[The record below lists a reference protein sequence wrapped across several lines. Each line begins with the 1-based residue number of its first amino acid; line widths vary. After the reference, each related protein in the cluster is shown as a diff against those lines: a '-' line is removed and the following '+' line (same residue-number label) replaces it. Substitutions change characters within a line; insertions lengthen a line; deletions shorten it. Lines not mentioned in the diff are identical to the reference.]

1 MTNLGTAY
9 VSVMPSMKGFGAA
22 VENGMSGVDT
32 TRAGAAMGR
41 KAATGFAGG
50 LAKSGV
56 IIGAASA
63 IASRGLDMVAS
74 SAGRAISRVDTMAN
88 FPKVMTNLGYSADDA
103 ASSIK
108 TMSDRLDGLPT
119 SLDGMTAFVQQLA
132 PMTGSLSKAT
142 DVGLAFNNMML
153 AGGASTMEQAS
164 AMAQFSQALAK
175 GKPDMQDWRA
185 LQQVMPGQL
194 DQVAKAML
202 GAEANSVALY
212 EALKSGNVSMNDFMD
227 TVLRL
232 NTEGVDGFASFEQQ
246 AKDASTGIQTA
257 IDNLNTRVA
266 KGVATLIDTVG
277 QENISG
283 AINYMSSGIG
293 DIANDL
299 AGDLKIATEF
309 VVEHKEELASLV
321 DTLTDFAPTAIRA
334 WGALQL
340 FKGGKALL
348 GGIIGGAEALAGKM
362 AGFGEK
368 AFYMGAKMEEA
379 GFKGGEALMEF
390 GGILSTITP
399 GAAALAT
406 SVLAIGAANIVYTH
420 SAMEAAAATVAF
432 NAEQRA
438 TVAHAHELS
447 ASYGELATQRDAQ
460 IGKINSESR
469 NVQFLYDQYNSLIDA
484 NGQVIAGNEERA
496 DSIIGSVAEALGIE
510 KSEVY
515 GLIDAYGKLGDAA
528 QDALEKRR
536 GQNVLDADQD
546 SYENALSTREDAMKS
561 VADTQAL
568 MTETQKEATAAAK
581 QYNEVQQTQL
591 DIFSA
596 MPEALGYVN
605 SEQIILA
612 GQLTEQQQKYKDA
625 SQAFEEA
632 SATYTQCL
640 STIQNHEGLRAALDS
655 GDTEAIH
662 AWSMKVQNDFL
673 SAETGTKESLER
685 QVQTISSSLKNMRT
699 AMENGQPIKQEDI
712 DSMAALLTQA
722 EAELTRYNGVQ
733 LSNKFAS
740 VTVEDGTLRDAN
752 GRVYEWNGT
761 DLIDKESGAVVND
774 AELVDAQGNLW
785 LWNGSEL
792 LDKQGVAEA
801 VLNAFQWTSWQPE
814 TKYAEVVVHTRNIVS
829 SFFGLGATGGFY
841 DMHASGGF
849 IANRPMSIGI
859 DRKGVNHI
867 VGEAGAEWV
876 MAHADGT
883 ASVVPIEN
891 RKYMKP
897 YAATIAPMVASLI
910 GSGRNASS
918 ITFIVNGASN
928 PEQFARQTMRKV
940 GQIQRAR

>member
-164 AMAQFSQALAK
+164 AMTQFSQALAK

-283 AINYMSSGIG
+283 AINYVSSGIG

-399 GAAALAT
+399 GAAALTT

-432 NAEQRA
+432 NAEQQA
-438 TVAHAHELS
+438 TVDHARELS
-447 ASYGELATQRDAQ
+447 ASYGELATQRETN
-460 IGKINSESR
+460 IGKINAESR
-469 NVQFLYDQYNSLIDA
+469 NIQFLYDQYNGLIDA
-484 NGQVIAGNEERA
+484 NGQIIAGNEERA
-496 DSIIGSVAEALGIE
+496 DSLLGNIADALGIE
-510 KSEVY
+510 KESVY

-536 GQNVLDADQD
+536 GQNILDADQG
-546 SYENALSTREDAMKS
+546 SYENALNTRDDAMKS
-561 VADTQAL
+561 LADTTAL
-568 MTETQKEATAAAK
+568 LSEAEKDLTASTET
-581 QYNEVQQTQL
+581 YNASQQTQL
-591 DIFSA
+591 DILGA
-596 MPEALGYVN
+596 TPEALGYVN
-605 SEQIILA
+605 SEQIVLA
-612 GQLTEQQQKYKDA
+612 GQLTQNAKDYESA
-625 SQAFEEA
+625 SDAFKKA
-632 SATYTQCL
+632 SDTYTQCL
-640 STIQNHEGLRAALDS
+640 STIQNHEGLRAALES
-655 GDTEAIH
+655 GDVEAVH
-662 AWSMKVQNDFL
+662 TWSTRVQEGFL
-673 SAETGTKESLER
+673 TAETGTRESLER
-685 QVQTISSSLKNMRT
+685 QVQTIGSNLQNMRT
-699 AMENGQPIKQEDI
+699 AMENGQPIRQEDI
-712 DSMAALLTQA
+712 DSMSALLTQA
-722 EAELTRYNGVQ
+722 ETELTRFDSVQ
-733 LSNKFAS
+733 LSSKFAS

-761 DLIDKESGAVVND
+761 ALVDKESGATVND
-774 AELVDAQGNLW
+774 AELVDAQGRVW
-785 LWNGSEL
+785 VWNG
-792 LDKQGVAEA
+792 
-801 VLNAFQWTSWQPE
+801 TSLENKHGEVTTSVDTSAWDSWDPP
-814 TKYAEVVVHTRNIVS
+814 TKTAYVRTFVS
-829 SFFGLGATGGFY
+829 SFFGGNAAGGFI

-849 IANRPMSIGI
+849 IADRPMSIGT

-910 GSGRNASS
+910 GSGRNAQS
-918 ITFIVNGASN
+918 ITFVVNGATN